1 MFEGYPKEGRQ
12 PHEECIILNSRKG
25 FVKMALKHQ
34 VPIVPIYTF
43 GSSKLLKRLELPLLE
58 KISNWIRVSLCLFYG
73 VGGLPIPFRKK
84 LLYVVGEP
92 IHPPKMTMT
101 TTGKGHD
108 EQSPEFEKHVD
119 IMHEQFCNA
128 LTRLF
133 EKYKGLYG
141 WEHKTLKI
149 V

>member
-1 MFEGYPKEGRQ
+1 
-12 PHEECIILNSRKG
+12 
-25 FVKMALKHQ
+25 MALKHQ

-58 KISNWIRVSLCLFYG
+58 KVSNWIRVSLCLFYG
-73 VGGLPIPFRKK
+73 VCGLPIPFRKK

-92 IHPPKMTMT
+92 IHPPKMITMAGNN
-101 TTGKGHD
+101 GKVPVL
-108 EQSPEFEKHVD
+108 EKSPQFEKQVE

-141 WEHKTLKI
+141 WDHKTLRI